1 MELTE
6 SKINNEIV
14 EAIEYFNESIMLIE
28 DSITDGVYT
37 RILHAKAKDF
47 IVGCTHKKGGTA
59 VLLYGTIRIIDG
71 ENKYEIIAPAIFNTQ
86 AGSQKLA
93 YAVTDCGYAT
103 MHSVEAT
110 TTEDAEKELFVE
122 VPQLT
127 RIRNSFKS
135 FLIENN
141 VTNDDVKYFM
151 NSLPVNYEH
160 SDIYTI
166 EKSIIDGLGS
176 IAKRNITKDEV
187 IGVAVKDGNR
197 LPLARYVNHS
207 DMPNAKFIDCENNDI
222 ILVSTVFIPIGNE
235 IFVNYK
241 ERGLK

>member
-1 MELTE
+1 
-6 SKINNEIV
+6 
-14 EAIEYFNESIMLIE
+14 
-28 DSITDGVYT
+28 
-37 RILHAKAKDF
+37 
-47 IVGCTHKKGGTA
+47 
-59 VLLYGTIRIIDG
+59 
-71 ENKYEIIAPAIFNTQ
+71 
-86 AGSQKLA
+86 
-93 YAVTDCGYAT
+93 
-103 MHSVEAT
+103 
-110 TTEDAEKELFVE
+110 
-122 VPQLT
+122 
-127 RIRNSFKS
+127 
-135 FLIENN
+135 
-141 VTNDDVKYFM
+141 M

-160 SDIYTI
+160 SEIYMI